1 MNKTELVQAVA
12 AHTGLSNKQA
22 AEAVGF
28 ALEAIRREVARVG
41 YAKIDNIMLRRKP
54 GGDRGISGTIEE
66 GETYKTEWMIRQA
79 NGITPRMRYITRR
92 EAKSRMKD
100 GDALIKILITE
111 TCKESDPT

>member
-41 YAKIDNIMLRRKP
+41 YAKIDKIMLRRKS
-54 GGDRGISGTIEE
+54 GGVSGTIEE
-66 GETYKTEWMIRQA
+66 GETYRTEWMIRQA
-79 NGITPRMRYITRR
+79 NGVTPRMRYITRR

-100 GDALIKILITE
+100 GDALIKIMITE